1 MQIPLTFAVDYY
13 SFSDE
18 ERWQKLEEFAAAGGR
33 HIVLTPAMLA
43 QMAASP
49 GYKRELEKELAGLN
63 ITFADSHAPHGGQ
76 HDLHCLC
83 EEERGHLT
91 WLFKLYLQ
99 IASDLNVKTMT
110 FHPGSDHNMPQYTG
124 RPHRERVFRMLDELL
139 PVAEKCDVIIAL
151 ENSWSCSNTA
161 EALLEYKEKYPTE
174 YLGFCYDSGHAN
186 IMDNGR
192 HHPGCVAFD
201 RWQRC
206 GFAEP
211 QWDDKRLEKMLP
223 YVVNCHLHD
232 NDGSADSHALPGN
245 GNVNWDNIVNLLRQA
260 PRLKVIQS
268 EVKHS
273 RHHIE
278 LPVIVQKFHTLF
290 GQEQ

>member
-1 MQIPLTFAVDYY
+1 MNIPLTYAVDYY

-18 ERWQKLEEFAAAGGR
+18 ERSQKLEAFAAAGGK

-43 QMAASP
+43 KMASSP
-49 GYKRELEKELAGLN
+49 ATKNGLVKELAQFG
-63 ITFADSHAPHGGQ
+63 ITFADSHAPHGGH
-76 HDLHCLC
+76 HDLHCMY
-83 EEERGHLT
+83 EDARAHLT
-91 WLFKLYLQ
+91 ALFKLYLQ
-99 IASDLNVKTMT
+99 LAADLNVKTMT
-110 FHPGSDHNMPQYTG
+110 FHPGSDHNMPEYTG
-124 RPHRERVFRMLDELL
+124 RPHRERVFRILDELL

-161 EALLEYKEKYPTE
+161 EALLEYKEHYPTE

-192 HHPGCVAFD
+192 HHPDSVAFD
-201 RWQRC
+201 RWKRC
-206 GFAEP
+206 GFDEP

-232 NDGSADSHALPGN
+232 NDGSADSHNLPGC
-245 GNVNWDNIVNLLRQA
+245 GNVNWDHIVDLLGQA
-260 PRLKVIQS
+260 PRLQVIQS

-273 RHHIE
+273 RHQIE
-278 LPVIVQKFHTLF
+278 LPVLVQKFRQMF
-290 GQEQ
+290 DQE